1 MPRLLKNRETTME
14 KVSPSMLRYLRAV
27 IDTPIEGRG
36 LDAELCRKFRRSRSY
51 SSTMRRM
58 IAKRLT
64 REELLEVCEEIMKEA
79 A

>member
-1 MPRLLKNRETTME
+1 MAKQLKNRETAIE
-14 KVSPSMLRYLRAV
+14 KLSPSMLKYLREV

-36 LDAELCRKFRRSRSY
+36 LDAEISRKVCRSRAWSGQ
-51 SSTMRRM
+51 MKKM

-64 REELLEVCEEIMKEA
+64 REELLEVCKEIMKEA